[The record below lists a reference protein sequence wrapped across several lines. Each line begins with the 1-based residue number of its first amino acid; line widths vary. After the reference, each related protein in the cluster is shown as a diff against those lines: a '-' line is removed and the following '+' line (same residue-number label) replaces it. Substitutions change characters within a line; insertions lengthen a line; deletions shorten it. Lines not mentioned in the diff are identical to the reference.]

1 VPERWVVLPSPLLGP
16 VAYEPLAAALRH
28 RGHTAVVAECP
39 EPIEPDRLVAEWSR
53 TAEPSDVLVAHS
65 NAGYLAPV
73 VSASVGG
80 PPVLFM
86 DAALPPA
93 EGTTQLALPDFLET
107 LRRLAGSDGRLPRWT
122 RWWPAEQTAEV
133 LPGPWFGRV
142 DSAAP
147 RLPLTYFETEITA
160 PEGWTSGP
168 CAYLAFGTTYADEVA
183 FARDRGW
190 PVVELAGHHLW
201 HLEQPEQV
209 AEVLARLLSRLSG
222 SV

>member
-1 VPERWVVLPSPLLGP
+1 MLPSPLLGP
-16 VAYEPLAAALRH
+16 VAYEPLAAALRE
-28 RGHTAVVAECP
+28 RGHPVVADCP
-39 EPIEPDRLVAEWSR
+39 EPIEPQRLITLWSR
-53 TAEPSDVLVAHS
+53 TAERADVLVAHS

-93 EGTTQLALPDFLET
+93 EGTTRLAPPDFLET
-107 LRRLAGSDGRLPRWT
+107 LRGLAGSDGRLPPWT
-122 RWWPAEQTAEV
+122 RWWPADQMAEV
-133 LPGPWFGRV
+133 LPGAWFGRV

-147 RLPLTYFETEITA
+147 RLPLTYFETEILT
-160 PEGWTSGP
+160 PEDWATRP
-168 CAYLAFGTTYADEVA
+168 CAYLAFGTTYAGEVA

-190 PVVELAGHHLW
+190 PVVELIGHHLW
-201 HLEQPEQV
+201 HLQRADEV
-209 AEVLARLLSRLSG
+209 VEVLERLLIRLAG